1 MYKNV
6 LISGERTS
14 KLTDVLTERAPIS
27 TLWKTSALWQS
38 GVSAPWHWTSQGWTS
53 SNLRWTFQPVQGV
66 LPHWCMIHRAH
77 TYLTRSF
84 RRSCHGLFNLTLGT
98 RHKGSIHSCE
108 TPPVNAPYG
117 CSFQANPTTAACRG
131 WSGTARSLWT
141 ETTHAAALT
150 LTNASSSSGTRNI
163 FFFSPQGNNVIRKW
177 TRIPSGHV

>member
-1 MYKNV
+1 MYWFLGRELPNLQIYSQKGPLYPPCEKQCV
-6 LISGERTS
+6 MTIWH
-14 KLTDVLTERAPIS
+14 LTTMTLDVP
-27 TLWKTSALWQS
+27 
-38 GVSAPWHWTSQGWTS
+38 GWAS
-53 SNLRWTFQPVQGV
+53 SNLCWTFQPVQGV

-108 TPPVNAPYG
+108 RPPVNAPYG
-117 CSFQANPTTAACRG
+117 CSFEANPTTAACQG
-131 WSGTARSLWT
+131 WSSTAHTLWT